1 MRTRQPRLYD
11 NENVDDDDDD
21 NYRWNETVDRRP
33 LLFPSAS
40 ELRLTVDKMKWKK
53 E

>member
-11 NENVDDDDDD
+11 NVNDDDDDD
-21 NYRWNETVDRRP
+21 DDENDNENLHPDGLTVDRR
-33 LLFPSAS
+33 A
-40 ELRLTVDKMKWKK
+40 LTIDKMKWKK